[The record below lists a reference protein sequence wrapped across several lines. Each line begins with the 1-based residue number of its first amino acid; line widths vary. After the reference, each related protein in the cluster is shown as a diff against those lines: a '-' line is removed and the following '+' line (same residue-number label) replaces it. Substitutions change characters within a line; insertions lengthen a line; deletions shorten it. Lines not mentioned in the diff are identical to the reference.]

1 MDLRQLPVLNALR
14 TFEVAARHE
23 SFSRAADE
31 LFVTHGAVSHQ
42 MRALEAELGVALFAR
57 TGKRVR
63 LTDAGVRYAK
73 AVRAAL
79 MALADATRDV
89 RASDRARRLVVSL
102 SPSFSARWMTPR
114 VGHFIER
121 NPQIDLDL
129 LSTNALADFSREDV
143 DIAIRYGHGSYPDLH
158 VELLL
163 DEVAFPVCSPKFNGG
178 RLPKTLEELV
188 HAPLL
193 RSDSDLWRPW
203 FEAAGVPNVSEP
215 RRGVLFDDSSNLL
228 VAAEGGHGIA
238 LARSSIAL
246 QELIAGRL
254 VRLFDIDAKS
264 PWSYY
269 FVCPPPLLASPRV
282 QAFRTWLFDEVK
294 SFRALYEQTR
304 QGKRSAGSD
313 GALVSTERG

>member
-1 MDLRQLPVLNALR
+1 
-14 TFEVAARHE
+14 
-23 SFSRAADE
+23 
-31 LFVTHGAVSHQ
+31 
-42 MRALEAELGVALFAR
+42 
-57 TGKRVR
+57 
-63 LTDAGVRYAK
+63 
-73 AVRAAL
+73 

-89 RASDRARRLVVSL
+89 RTSDRARRLVVSL

-114 VGHFIER
+114 VGRFIER

-129 LSTNALADFSREDV
+129 LSTNALADFSREEV
-143 DIAIRYGHGSYPDLH
+143 DIAIRYGRGSYPDLH

-178 RLPKTLEELV
+178 QLPKTPEELV
-188 HAPLL
+188 DAPLL
-193 RSDSDLWRPW
+193 RSDSDLWSPW

-228 VAAEGGHGIA
+228 VAAQDGHGIA

-254 VRLFDIDAKS
+254 VRLFDVDAKS

-269 FVCPPPLLASPRV
+269 FVCPPPLLESPRV
-282 QAFRTWLFDEVK
+282 QAFRTWIFDEVK

-313 GALVSTERG
+313 GALVSTESG